1 MKDKIDRIKS
11 VAVFCGAKSACDASF
26 DSAVVDF
33 GRFLASHGITLVFGG
48 SNVGTMKLLADTVV
62 DEGGEVIGVFTTHL
76 PQSLQYG
83 RARKIIVTH
92 SLAERK
98 EEMRLLSDALV
109 ALPGSLGTLD
119 ELFDSLALRRVKHG
133 GHKKPIGLL
142 NTNGYYDKLI
152 EFLEHSRDV
161 GFSSNAAVQ
170 TLKVGRTPQELFK
183 RLAGSLPPGPAIPAG
198 REDNLNTLWHA
209 MSQDTATYGCP
220 EGAPFANAFY
230 RKARSYPLSSWRKA
244 CYRIVDNMLM
254 WVEDLDVDIVGNM
267 DLEMIDEWEWVDI
280 MRVNPDVLKYPNCPV
295 DNICPISILQAISD
309 DIGYLEYLDDDS
321 FTKRLDL
328 DDEDLD
334 LCRDMA
340 WFDSDVE
347 KARQMGKPRFA
358 EWLERLIASEEIEI
372 TER

>member
-1 MKDKIDRIKS
+1 
-11 VAVFCGAKSACDASF
+11 
-26 DSAVVDF
+26 
-33 GRFLASHGITLVFGG
+33 
-48 SNVGTMKLLADTVV
+48 
-62 DEGGEVIGVFTTHL
+62 
-76 PQSLQYG
+76 
-83 RARKIIVTH
+83 
-92 SLAERK
+92 
-98 EEMRLLSDALV
+98 
-109 ALPGSLGTLD
+109 
-119 ELFDSLALRRVKHG
+119 
-133 GHKKPIGLL
+133 
-142 NTNGYYDKLI
+142 
-152 EFLEHSRDV
+152 
-161 GFSSNAAVQ
+161 
-170 TLKVGRTPQELFK
+170 
-183 RLAGSLPPGPAIPAG
+183 
-198 REDNLNTLWHA
+198 

-220 EGAPFANAFY
+220 DGAPFANAFY
-230 RKARSYPLSSWRKA
+230 RKARSYPLSSCRKA

-321 FTKRLDL
+321 FTKRLDF